1 MKKIIHRSIER
12 GIAEHGWLHSRH
24 SFSFGHYHNPE
35 KMNFGL
41 LRVLNDDIV
50 EPGEGFGT
58 HPHDNMEII
67 SIVLEGQLEHRDSME
82 NGSVINEG
90 DVQVMSAGSGITH
103 SEFNPS
109 DTDKVNF
116 LQLWIFPKELG
127 IKPRYDQKRFV
138 IEENNVVKVASGEES
153 GDGLFINQDASI
165 YRGKLGKD
173 KEFSFNFNKKVDG
186 VYLFILEG
194 EIILDDVTLNK
205 RDAAGISDTDKFS
218 IRAGKD
224 SEFIFIEIPMS

>member
-1 MKKIIHRSIER
+1 MKKLIHRSIDR

-24 SFSFGHYHNPE
+24 SFSFGHYYDPQ

-41 LRVLNDDIV
+41 MRVLNDDIV

-67 SIVLEGQLEHRDSME
+67 SIVLNGQLEHRDSMG

-109 DTDKVNF
+109 DSEKVNF
-116 LQLWIFPKELG
+116 LQLWIFPKERG
-127 IKPRYDQKRFV
+127 IKPRYDQKRFN
-138 IEENNVVKVASGEES
+138 IEDNNVVKVLSGENN
-153 GDGLFINQDASI
+153 GDSLFINQDASI
-165 YRGKLGKD
+165 YRGKMSKD
-173 KEFSFNFNKKVDG
+173 EEFTFNFTNKG
-186 VYLFILEG
+186 YGAYLFVLEG
-194 EIILDDVTLNK
+194 SIILDDVTLNK
-205 RDAAGISDTDKFS
+205 RDAAGISDSDQFS
-218 IRAGKD
+218 IKSVKS
-224 SEFIFIEIPMS
+224 SEFILIEIPMN